1 MSNLPQIHDW
11 FQGLLTSGQWV
22 FLWIAAFIVIVVVG
36 IIQSIRKDN
45 GDLFVFS
52 LYAATL
58 LPVFAWVAC
67 MALGH
72 FISFMIFLW
81 FGDNR

>member
-11 FQGLLTSGQWV
+11 FQGLLTSGQWI

-36 IIQSIRKDN
+36 IIQSARKDD

-52 LYAATL
+52 LYAGTL
-58 LPVFAWVAC
+58 LPLLFWVTC
-67 MALGH
+67 VGLGH
-72 FISFMIFLW
+72 FVSFMIFLW
-81 FGDNR
+81 FGANS